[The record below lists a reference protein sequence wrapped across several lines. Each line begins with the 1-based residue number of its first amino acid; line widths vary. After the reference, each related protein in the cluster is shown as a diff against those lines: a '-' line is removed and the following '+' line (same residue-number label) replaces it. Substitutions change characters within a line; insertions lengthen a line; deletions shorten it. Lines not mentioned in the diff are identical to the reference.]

1 VRELVACR
9 FPLVMTHPPPC
20 LAVVE
25 VHFSVRYVCSPA
37 ATMAGSLREHRLYRW
52 IARRR
57 SMANALLVGHAMG
70 LYLADLAVLVR
81 AYRRA
86 QREVTLLLV
95 RSASVHASSFNLNAF
110 SSEESLALF
119 RFLPHHIGQLA
130 ALLELDVRFGYP
142 SYHVDA
148 VECLCIML
156 RRLAS
161 PTRWMDLEELFGRS
175 RSALYAVFL
184 ASVDRFVSKWGRLLS
199 EWRGDFMRERAPR
212 FAARIEAS
220 LDRCVG
226 FIDGT
231 ALFVSRPGG
240 GLQRACYSGHK
251 RKHALKFQNLLTP
264 DGLFFHFFGPV
275 EGRRHDMTLYHESG
289 MDATLADALIV
300 GGEQYYLY
308 GDVAYMMRPWLQ
320 TAFEGILSPDQ
331 DAHNNAMKVP
341 RTAVEWGFKD
351 VKQVCSSLDFPRKLK
366 IREGPVGLLY
376 KTGAL
381 VWNLRCCV

>member
-1 VRELVACR
+1 
-9 FPLVMTHPPPC
+9 
-20 LAVVE
+20 
-25 VHFSVRYVCSPA
+25 
-37 ATMAGSLREHRLYRW
+37 
-52 IARRR
+52 
-57 SMANALLVGHAMG
+57 
-70 LYLADLAVLVR
+70 
-81 AYRRA
+81 
-86 QREVTLLLV
+86 
-95 RSASVHASSFNLNAF
+95 
-110 SSEESLALF
+110 LF

-130 ALLELDVRFGYP
+130 ALLELDVCFGYP
-142 SYHVDA
+142 RNHVDA

-161 PTRWMDLEELFGRS
+161 PARWMDLEELFGRS
-175 RSALYAVFL
+175 RSALCAVFL
-184 ASVDRFVSKWGRLLS
+184 ASVDMFLSKWGHLLS

-212 FAARIEAS
+212 FAARIEAAGAS
-220 LDRCVG
+220 LDRCMG

-240 GLQRACYSGHK
+240 GLQRACYRSHK
-251 RKHALKFQNLLTP
+251 RKHALKFPNVLTL
-264 DGLFFHFFGPV
+264 DGLFFHLFGLV
-275 EGRRHDMTLYHESG
+275 EGRRHDMTLYHESA

-308 GDVAYMMRPWLQ
+308 ADVAHMMRPWLQ

-331 DAHNNAMKVP
+331 DAHSNAMKVP

-381 VWNLRCCV
+381 VRN